1 MKSFHEELRKKYE
14 NHYSSLGLKNLTE
27 LVIKRIK
34 GEVGEEQAKEI
45 KKYLKLSGK
54 ILDVGCGTA
63 EFLVKVAS
71 HCEVHGI
78 EPDAD
83 FVKLARMRMKINGV
97 EGEVIRAVGEHL
109 PFKDNSFDIVT
120 SFSVLE
126 HVQDPLKVIDEMLR
140 VSKKFVY
147 IHFPNY
153 AYPYE
158 PHYKIFWIPLIPKI
172 IGKIYLRIRGR
183 NASFLDD
190 INYITARKVMKY
202 LAKKD
207 VEVKNAVIER
217 IKNPDLVVKHRTLAQ
232 VIKFFPYLS
241 NLISYISPGVDIVI
255 EKKLDS
261 VAVGR
266 DNKCSAVFK
275 KYKHEGGDKL

>member
-1 MKSFHEELRKKYE
+1 MKSFHEELKKKYE
-14 NHYSSLGLKNLTE
+14 NYYSSLGLKNLTE
-27 LVIKRIK
+27 LVNKRIK

-71 HCEVHGI
+71 HCEVYGI

-83 FVKLARMRMKINGV
+83 FAKLARMRMKINNV
-97 EGEVIRAVGEHL
+97 EGEVIRAVGEYL

-158 PHYKIFWIPLIPKI
+158 PHYKIFWIPLMPKI
-172 IGKIYLRIRGR
+172 VGKIYLRIRGR
-183 NASFLDD
+183 NTSFLDD

-217 IKNPDLVVKHRTLAQ
+217 IKNPDLVVKHRTLARI
-232 VIKFFPYLS
+232 IKFFPYLPK
-241 NLISYISPGVDIVI
+241 LVSYISPGVDII
-255 EKKLDS
+255 IRKR
-261 VAVGR
+261 GQ
-266 DNKCSAVFK
+266 
-275 KYKHEGGDKL
+275 